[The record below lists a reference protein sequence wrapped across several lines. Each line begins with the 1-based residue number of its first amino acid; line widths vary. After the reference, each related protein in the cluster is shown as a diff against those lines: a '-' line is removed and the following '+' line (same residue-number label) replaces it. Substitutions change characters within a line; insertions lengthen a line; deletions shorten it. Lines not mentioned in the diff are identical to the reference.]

1 MLINPLISVVM
12 SVYNSEDYLKES
24 IDSILKQTYKNFEFI
39 IINDGSTDSS
49 ADLIKRYQDK
59 RIVFINRGKNRG
71 LSYSLNEGI
80 KKSKG
85 RYIARMDADDIS
97 MLDRLNKQLE
107 YLRENPSIDIL
118 GGQEI
123 NIDKKGK
130 KQSATSLKP
139 LEYNQIKAVSKY
151 SCPLNHPTYMAKK
164 EVYSQL
170 NGYREIF
177 TYGQDY
183 DFILRAI
190 DRGFVI
196 KNMPDI
202 LLYYRIYPGSQ
213 SIEKRRKQ
221 LFLTRH
227 AIKLHHQRLSAEGE
241 ESDCTLLKIKNIT
254 FKNNYLFSISWKLR
268 NKLLRSDLKKSK
280 FSSVANVL
288 IIVISVMHYEVF
300 YASLRGFRYN
310 RLLNN

>member
-1 MLINPLISVVM
+1 MQSNPIVSVIM
-12 SVYNSEDYLKES
+12 SVYNSEEYLMES
-24 IDSILKQTYKNFEFI
+24 IDSILNQTFENYEFI
-39 IINDGSTDSS
+39 IIDDGSTDNS
-49 ADLIKRYQDK
+49 AKIIQTSKDR
-59 RIVFINRGKNRG
+59 RIRLLRNHKNIG
-71 LSYSLNEGI
+71 LPLSLNKAI
-80 KKSKG
+80 KLSRG
-85 RYIARMDADDIS
+85 QYIARMDADDIAPPY
-97 MLDRLNKQLE
+97 RLERQVN
-107 YLRENPSIDIL
+107 YLYSNSHVDIL
-118 GGQEI
+118 GGQVVSIDI
-123 NIDKKGK
+123 NGVRIKN
-130 KQSATSLKP
+130 SNKP
-139 LEYNQIKAVSKY
+139 LKSSQINKAAEF
-151 SCPLNHPTYMAKK
+151 SCPLNHPTYMVKK
-164 EVYSQL
+164 EIYEEL
-170 NGYREIF
+170 DGYREIF